1 MAHLRCFCSQLLST
15 TFFVELYPDG
25 DWWRRL
31 SSSCCGGLRCWTR
44 HELLGATRKS
54 VVPHAKPLHMK
65 EWKHMPLMCWSDWC
79 SFQGPAQPSLM
90 AHLRCFCSQL
100 LSTTFFVELYPDG
113 DWWRRLSSSC
123 CGGLRCW
130 TRHELLGA
138 TRKSV
143 VPHAKPLHM
152 KEWKHIYIYIHIE
165 CHLTSPPPSPYYIST
180 FLLMSMSMS

>member
-25 DWWRRL
+25 DWWRRS

-79 SFQGPAQPSLM
+79 SFQGLECMRSIAGGASAGGSLALVHRLLTLFDSPSPDLLPSCNWQLEWSLDYKSFLSGLLVGCFLVL
-90 AHLRCFCSQL
+90 AIQFLTALRWAFLAVVQAW
-100 LSTTFFVELYPDG
+100 LSGSPGVSGPTARG
-113 DWWRRLSSSC
+113 
-123 CGGLRCW
+123 GGLYK
-130 TRHELLGA
+130 LL
-138 TRKSV
+138 
-143 VPHAKPLHM
+143 
-152 KEWKHIYIYIHIE
+152 
-165 CHLTSPPPSPYYIST
+165 
-180 FLLMSMSMS
+180 